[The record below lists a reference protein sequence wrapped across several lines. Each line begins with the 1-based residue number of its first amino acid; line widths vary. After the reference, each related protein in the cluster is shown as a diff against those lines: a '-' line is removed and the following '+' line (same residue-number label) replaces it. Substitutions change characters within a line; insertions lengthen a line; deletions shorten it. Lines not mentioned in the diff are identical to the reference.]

1 MKLDR
6 FDGCAIRPCLPVQRF
21 LIKTIPLIFKILK
34 NMEFR
39 KKGGEKMQE
48 VFASTAYRTVLGFR
62 RISQSML
69 AIINIRFNSSGDR
82 PHHD

>member
-1 MKLDR
+1 
-6 FDGCAIRPCLPVQRF
+6 
-21 LIKTIPLIFKILK
+21 
-34 NMEFR
+34 MEFR